1 VIRGLFSV
9 LMMLL
14 TLHVSAAEALRACA
28 DQEQHAPA
36 QHEDCDK
43 TDTRAPKAPTSCCD
57 AMASCSTTLAI
68 DGAADEERVI
78 PDRDAMLP
86 RSATLPSALEQ
97 SPEPPPPKG
106 KA

>member
-1 VIRGLFSV
+1 MIRGFFSI

-28 DQEQHAPA
+28 NQEQHAPA
-36 QHEDCDK
+36 QHEECDK
-43 TDTRAPKAPTSCCD
+43 TEKPAPETPASCCD

-78 PDRDAMLP
+78 PDRDPMIAAAASKP
-86 RSATLPSALEQ
+86 AALDQ

>member
-1 VIRGLFSV
+1 MIRGFFSV

-28 DQEQHAPA
+28 NQEQHAPT
-36 QHEDCDK
+36 QHEECDK
-43 TDTRAPKAPTSCCD
+43 TEKPAPKTPASCCD

-68 DGAADEERVI
+68 DGAADEERVV
-78 PDRDAMLP
+78 PDRNPMMA
-86 RSATLPSALEQ
+86 RAALEPDALERT
-97 SPEPPPPKG
+97 PEPPPPKG